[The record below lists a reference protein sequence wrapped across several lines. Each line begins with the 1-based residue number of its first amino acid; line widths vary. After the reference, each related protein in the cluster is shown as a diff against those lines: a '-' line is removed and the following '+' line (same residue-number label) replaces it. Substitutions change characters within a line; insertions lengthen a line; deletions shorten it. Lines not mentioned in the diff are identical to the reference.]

1 MAGYSYLQ
9 TSCVNPNGNSVD
21 PTVSWCRPSDGYHPS
36 TVSPLN
42 SAQNATSYVIPDYC
56 TVENTQYGVFL
67 KCNLCNVNC
76 TSQTSFDQHSAGAR
90 HRKHFRHPTEY
101 FCEVCNLSFTDTSQ
115 QQAHV
120 RGSRHARRLKQM
132 DQSVATS
139 VGTPPRTQSTNQFH
153 CETCNLDC
161 VSESQL
167 QDHLAG
173 RKHHRCAG
181 QQMTSRTHSSVSS
194 RTSASTPMGSLPSQ
208 CAEDQAVQTEPDP
221 KFDEI
226 RQLESDINPGS
237 MSVAACSQ
245 KPTAK
250 SMLTVNT
257 NHPRSPKRLNDR
269 VVSPPVTREKFCVH
283 DSCIILRALQV
294 INILYQAFLPNT
306 QLLVLCSCTELFPR
320 PSVMPN

>member
-9 TSCVNPNGNSVD
+9 TSCVNSNGNSVD

-36 TVSPLN
+36 TVSPFN

-161 VSESQL
+161 VSDSQL

-181 QQMTSRTHSSVSS
+181 QQMTSRAHSSVSS
-194 RTSASTPMGSLPSQ
+194 RTSTSTPMGSLPSQ
-208 CAEDQAVQTEPDP
+208 CAEDQAVQTESDP

-245 KPTAK
+245 KPTTK

-283 DSCIILRALQV
+283 DSCIILRALQYYEQKLWLQKQ
-294 INILYQAFLPNT
+294 NRQRTSFRKFR
-306 QLLVLCSCTELFPR
+306 Q
-320 PSVMPN
+320 